1 MLYDTKSLGCS
12 ITKEYM
18 GERISHYSI
27 HAPTRHPY
35 QDDEESHRILKA
47 IEKICTE
54 LPIKNIVIHPDN
66 VVDWSVF
73 GQYNYLPFS
82 IENMD
87 DRKKSYKSVEDIKKI
102 LDDNPRF

>member
-12 ITKEYM
+12 ITKELV
-18 GERISHYSI
+18 GDRISHYSI

-35 QDDEESHRILKA
+35 QDDEESHRILNI
-47 IEKICTE
+47 IERICKE

-66 VVDWSVF
+66 VVDWLVF
-73 GQYNYLPFS
+73 KQYSHLPFS

-87 DRKKSYKSVEDIKKI
+87 ERKKSCRSVEDIKKI
-102 LDDNPRF
+102 LDDNPSF